1 MTTPEALP
9 AEERLSDDEF
19 MRRLR
24 ARFIER
30 GGDGADAVADNVTV
44 VEWRVEPYE
53 NEPEDAAD
61 EEMSYWTDDGDE

>member
-1 MTTPEALP
+1 MDNRTDEQ
-9 AEERLSDDEF
+9 RLTDEEF

-30 GGDGADAVADNVTV
+30 AGEGADAVADGCSVF
-44 VEWRVEPYE
+44 EWRDGAYE

-61 EEMSYWTDDGDE
+61 EEMSYWEPSGE

>member
-1 MTTPEALP
+1 MTSEKLT
-9 AEERLSDDEF
+9 DDEF

-30 GGDGADAVADNVTV
+30 GGEGADAVADNVTV
-44 VEWRVEPYE
+44 EEWREGFE

-61 EEMSYWTDDGDE
+61 EEMSYWTNDGDE

>member
-1 MTTPEALP
+1 MSDDRP
-9 AEERLSDDEF
+9 AEERLSDDEY

-30 GGDGADAVADNVTV
+30 AGEGADAVADAVSVT
-44 VEWRVEPYE
+44 EWREGFD

-61 EEMSYWTDDGDE
+61 EEMSYWEAP